1 MMITQFTAPLPTT
14 EDFKQIVLDNTP
26 LIDVRAPIEYEKGAF
41 PFSAN
46 LPLMTNDER
55 HEVGIRY
62 KEEGN
67 EAAVALGHELVNEQ
81 VRAPRIESWKSFVDA
96 YPNAMLYCFRGG
108 MRSKIAQQWLH
119 DAGVEITRLK
129 GGYKAFRQYLIN
141 ELESANETLSDQVQ
155 PIILSGP
162 TGSGKTR
169 VLHHIEQKV
178 DLEGLAHHRGSAF
191 GRHATPQ
198 PTQIDFENAL
208 AYDLIQQFAK
218 PEVRHLVFEDEGRN
232 VGSVH
237 LPKGLFEAIKSGP
250 KVLLETPLEKRIE
263 YTLQEYVEWGQSEY
277 ITLFGEVEAGLIEW
291 QHAMEDSFARIQKRL
306 GGELYQRVLKAFNAA
321 VEAQEEFKN
330 FDAHRAWI
338 ETLLTEYYDPMYAY
352 QLEQNQAEILF
363 KGEPLAVVEYL
374 KALEETK

>member
-1 MMITQFTAPLPTT
+1 MITQFNAPLPTT
-14 EDFKQIVLDNTP
+14 EDFKKIVLENIP
-26 LIDVRAPIEYEKGAF
+26 LIDVRAPVEYEKGAF
-41 PFSAN
+41 PYSVN
-46 LPLMTNDER
+46 LPLMTDDER

-67 EAAVALGHELVNEQ
+67 KAAVALGHELVNEE

-108 MRSKIAQQWLH
+108 MRSKIAQQWLY

-141 ELESANETLSDQVQ
+141 ELERANEVLGHEVS
-155 PIILSGP
+155 PIILAGP

-169 VLHHIEQKV
+169 VLHHIDQKI

-208 AYDLIQQFAK
+208 AYELIQQLNR
-218 PEVRHLVFEDEGRN
+218 PEVKHLVFEDEGRN
-232 VGSVH
+232 IGSVH
-237 LPKGLFEAIKSGP
+237 LPQALSEVIKTSP

-291 QHAMEDSFARIQKRL
+291 QHAMEDSFARIQRRL
-306 GGELYQRVLKAFNAA
+306 GGERYQRVLKAFNAA
-321 VEAQEEFKN
+321 VEAQDDLKN

-338 ETLLTEYYDPMYAY
+338 ELLLTEYYDPMYTY
-352 QLEQNQAEILF
+352 QLSQNQADILF

-374 KALEETK
+374 KSLD